1 MFAEVYLWASA
12 VFCARPS
19 LQRNSIGTATKMR
32 NPKLVGSLSMHQ
44 RSVSLPFH
52 RKPTG
57 TRTKMDNPKLV
68 GGLSMS
74 FQSSHFP
81 NFPNEFQCC
90 HLRPVCT
97 HWALLSVD
105 MLPKIAH
112 ACSFMGLEKGL
123 DLAQQNG
130 LVIWASNVSLWD
142 LGCEDGIHGSNVARI
157 SECISC
163 HHLVRAPITL
173 LDIQSKV
180 AIACQCH
187 SFPEI
192 ISRCFCQHFFI
203 FWGPIFG
210 SHFWAPFLV
219 PLTLTILRENLTGA
233 RDCRFKNGPP
243 FWRPKN

>member
-1 MFAEVYLWASA
+1 MLAGSKKEKHLYHFSIARALSSAAPIQRRVYQMFAEVYLWASA

-52 RKPTG
+52 RKPIG

-81 NFPNEFQCC
+81 NFPNESQCC

-123 DLAQQNG
+123 DLA
-130 LVIWASNVSLWD
+130 
-142 LGCEDGIHGSNVARI
+142 
-157 SECISC
+157 
-163 HHLVRAPITL
+163 
-173 LDIQSKV
+173 
-180 AIACQCH
+180 
-187 SFPEI
+187 
-192 ISRCFCQHFFI
+192 
-203 FWGPIFG
+203 
-210 SHFWAPFLV
+210 
-219 PLTLTILRENLTGA
+219 
-233 RDCRFKNGPP
+233 
-243 FWRPKN
+243 